1 VPITRDSMDVR
12 RTQTVPGIKTASSY
26 STAACLHVRAA
37 VPPPNRPRTLRPA
50 PCTTLKSHTFRPQHA
65 AHVLVVRDSVCTEA
79 AWPDLSHQH
88 MHGKAP
94 SPCRQSSTRPGISP
108 SGKSKL
114 CFRKA
119 SIQFRTPKAS
129 RRPHSETLPEP
140 RTHESPPAKA
150 LLSAA
155 QTGSMNTREP
165 AAHESPPAKALLS
178 AILFALLCSRVSS
191 LRLLLVRHFHWG
203 RQHSPAFACA
213 TLPMGAPPPPY
224 AVVQSLSCSQ

>member
-1 VPITRDSMDVR
+1 MDVR

-37 VPPPNRPRTLRPA
+37 VTPPNRPRTLRPA
-50 PCTTLKSHTFRPQHA
+50 PCTTL
-65 AHVLVVRDSVCTEA
+65 
-79 AWPDLSHQH
+79 
-88 MHGKAP
+88 
-94 SPCRQSSTRPGISP
+94 
-108 SGKSKL
+108 
-114 CFRKA
+114 
-119 SIQFRTPKAS
+119 KAS